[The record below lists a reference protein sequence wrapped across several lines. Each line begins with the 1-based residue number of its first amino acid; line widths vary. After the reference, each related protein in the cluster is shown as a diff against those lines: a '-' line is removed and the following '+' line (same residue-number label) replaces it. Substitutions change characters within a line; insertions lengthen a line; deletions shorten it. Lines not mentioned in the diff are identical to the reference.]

1 MSDSANTLENL
12 TFDNHFSRL
21 PSDFYRHVTPSP
33 LKKPHLVSFST
44 NAAQLIGLDPA
55 EAQRTEFIDYFN
67 GKTLFSDSEPLAM
80 LYSGH
85 QFGQYVSQLGD
96 GRAMMLGEVM
106 HKGQGWELQ
115 LKGSG
120 ETPYSRSG
128 DGRAVLRSTIREYLC
143 SEAMAGLGI
152 PTTRALCIIGSE
164 EEVCRERIETGAML
178 LRMAPS
184 HIRFGSFEIFFH
196 RRQFKQLKILADY
209 VIQRYYPDCLD
220 NDNPY
225 LSLLEAVIQRTAKMI
240 AQWQLVGFTHG
251 VMNTDNMSVLGLTLD
266 YGPFGFLDRYDP
278 HYICNYSD
286 YHGRYAFDQQPTIGL
301 WNLNQFAQSLLP
313 LIEQD
318 NSLEQAVEKAK
329 AALQGYQPQYENTF
343 GQGMHDKLGL
353 QNNDI
358 FSEKLINDILHKLN
372 ENHVDYTRF
381 FSALSML
388 NTDEKNN
395 QKISDKKIR
404 ELFLDPSAFDQWAI
418 NYRLSLKQ
426 EQRNDASRHKAMK
439 QVNPHYILRNHLA
452 QIAIE
457 KAEQG
462 DFSEVDRLLVLLQKP
477 FIQQQDME
485 NYAERPPVWASKIS
499 ISCSS

>member
-1 MSDSANTLENL
+1 MSDSTHNLENL

-21 PSDFYRHVTPSP
+21 PSDFYRRVTPSP

-44 NAAQLIGLDPA
+44 EAAKLIGLHPT

-67 GKTLFSDSEPLAM
+67 GKTLFADSKPLAM

-85 QFGQYVSQLGD
+85 QFGQYVPQLGD
-96 GRAMMLGEVM
+96 GRAMLLGEVI
-106 HKGQGWELQ
+106 HEGQGWELQ

-209 VIQRYYPDCLD
+209 VIQRYYPDCLHS
-220 NDNPY
+220 DNPY
-225 LSLLEAVIQRTAKMI
+225 LSLLQAVIQRTAKMI
-240 AQWQLVGFTHG
+240 AQWQLVGFAHG

-266 YGPFGFLDRYDP
+266 YGPFGFLDHYEP
-278 HYICNYSD
+278 QYICNHSD

-318 NSLEQAVEKAK
+318 NNLEKAVEKAK
-329 AALQGYQPQYENTF
+329 ATLQNYQSQYENTF
-343 GQGMHDKLGL
+343 TQGMRDKLGL

-358 FSEKLINDILHKLN
+358 FSEKLTTDILHKLN
-372 ENHVDYTRF
+372 ENHVDYTCF
-381 FSALSML
+381 FSTLGTL
-388 NTDEKNN
+388 NTEHKSNDKN
-395 QKISDKKIR
+395 IR

-426 EQRNDASRHKAMK
+426 EQRDDAARQKAMQ
-439 QVNPHYILRNHLA
+439 QVNPRYILRNHLA

-462 DFSEVDRLLVLLQKP
+462 DFSEIDRLLTLLQRP
-477 FIQQQDME
+477 FTQQQDME
-485 NYAERPPVWASKIS
+485 SYAERPPAWASKIS